1 MECVSSN
8 REDNGKAKDRERR
21 YKMSDLVGTG
31 RKVVAQMGELMIG
44 KGGIKLV
51 IQLVQVGRL

>member
-1 MECVSSN
+1 
-8 REDNGKAKDRERR
+8 
-21 YKMSDLVGTG
+21 MSDLVGTG